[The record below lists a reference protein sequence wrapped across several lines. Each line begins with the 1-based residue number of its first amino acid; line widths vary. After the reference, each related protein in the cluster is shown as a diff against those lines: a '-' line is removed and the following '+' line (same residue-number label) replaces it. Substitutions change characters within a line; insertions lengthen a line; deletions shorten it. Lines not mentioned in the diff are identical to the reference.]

1 MALDGIT
8 IYSIV
13 KELSALLI
21 NSKIDKISQAENDE
35 ILITTRGEHKTQ
47 KLLISASSSSPRIY
61 IDNDYKK
68 DNPLKAPMFLMI
80 LRKYIQGGRIKS
92 ISQQGMDRIIIFDIE
107 SLDDFKLLKHRSLVV
122 EIMGR
127 HSNIILVD
135 KETNLILDSIKRIP
149 ITVSSVREVLPG
161 KEYHAAPSQNKL
173 DPITELNLENF
184 RDAVV
189 SSSAPVYK
197 TIYMAYDGI
206 SPVIA
211 REICFRASIDTDI
224 KAQNLGAFETE
235 RLFNS
240 FERLMNQLKND
251 IFYPCIVVD
260 KSLGKLIDFSA
271 VRLTMYEF
279 LSIEH
284 FDSISEATKTFFGS
298 RDSRERMSQ
307 KNSSLRKLIQTKADR
322 LKNKLSKQLDEVAET
337 ADMENY
343 KRNADILSANMHQ
356 LKRGMKEISVQD
368 FYSEDYD
375 EITISLDENKTPSQ
389 NVQTYYKRYNKLK
402 TRSLELASQIESA
415 KAELDYLENILL
427 SITEAETVNELEEI
441 RIELANEGYIKTKS
455 LSKKSK
461 TAVISEPMCFRA
473 SDGTLIYAGK
483 NNRQNDNLTLKLSAS
498 DDIWLHT
505 KSIAGSHVIIK
516 SSLDKVSPETL
527 KEAAMISA
535 YYSKARMS
543 SNVPVDYAP
552 RKNVKKPSGAKPGMV
567 IYDNYSTI
575 YVTPS
580 EETIVKLRC

>member
-8 IYSIV
+8 IFSIV
-13 KELSALLI
+13 KEISALLT

-68 DNPLKAPMFLMI
+68 ENPLKAPMFLMI
-80 LRKYIQGGRIKS
+80 LRKYIQGGRIKN
-92 ISQQGMDRIIIFDIE
+92 ISQLGMDRIIIIDIE
-107 SLDDFKLLKHRSLVV
+107 SLDDFKLPKMRSLVI

-135 KETNLILDSIKRIP
+135 KETNLILDSTKRIP
-149 ITVSSVREVLPG
+149 ITISSVREVLPG
-161 KEYHAAPSQNKL
+161 KEYATAPSQNKL
-173 DPITELNLENF
+173 NPMDELTLENF
-184 RDAVV
+184 RDAVF
-189 SSSAPVYK
+189 SSSFSIYK
-197 TIYMAYDGI
+197 TIYMNYDGI

-211 REICFRASIDTDI
+211 REICYRASIDTDMMASDI
-224 KAQNLGAFETE
+224 GSFETE

-240 FERLMNQLKND
+240 FERLINQLKNE

-260 KSLGKLIDFSA
+260 KSLDKLIDFSA
-271 VRLTMYEF
+271 VSLTMYEF
-279 LSIEH
+279 LTIEH
-284 FDSISEATKTFFGS
+284 YESISQATKIFFSS
-298 RDSRERMSQ
+298 RDSKERMSQ

-337 ADMENY
+337 SDMEKY
-343 KRNADILSANMHQ
+343 KRNADILSANMHL
-356 LKRGMKEISVQD
+356 LKRGMKDVTVQN
-368 FYSEDYD
+368 FYSENEE
-375 EITISLDENKTPSQ
+375 EITIVLDDNKTPSQ
-389 NVQTYYKRYNKLK
+389 NVQFYYKKYNKLK
-402 TRSLELASQIESA
+402 TRSLELTSQIASA
-415 KAELDYLENILL
+415 KEELDYLENILL
-427 SITEAETVNELEEI
+427 SIHEADTVNELEEI

-461 TAVISEPMCFRA
+461 IMPISEPMCFKA

-483 NNRQNDNLTLKLSAS
+483 NNRQNDNLTLKLSS
-498 DDIWLHT
+498 PDDLWLHT
-505 KSIAGSHVIIK
+505 KNIPGSHVIIK
-516 SSLDKVSPETL
+516 STLEKVSAETL

-535 YYSKARMS
+535 YYSKARLS
-543 SNVPVDYAP
+543 SGVPVNYAP

-567 IYDNYSTI
+567 IIDHYSTI
-575 YVTPS
+575 YVTPN